1 MKEESRNTRDRDK
14 ESKLIP
20 VVMLNLFQHRV
31 ELGEGKLMEN
41 TIESEGMH
49 YEGNCI
55 RPPPEA
61 YSILLQVTLGC
72 SHNKCTFCGTY
83 RDKPFRIK
91 DDDIILSDILFASKH
106 MKRQDR
112 VFLMDGD
119 ALIIPQ
125 KRLMWILGK
134 IKEHLP
140 WVKRVG
146 TYANTKSIRMKSPQE
161 LVELRKNG
169 LDKIYLGVETGDDEV
184 RKKINKGSSAQQCL
198 EMGKKVKDAG
208 LELIVMVLLGVAGK
222 LKSLDHARAT
232 GKLLSDMD
240 PSYVAAL
247 TVILIPGTPLWE
259 DYERGDFELPDER
272 GLLIEMKEMIAHT
285 NLSSGIFAS
294 NHASNYLSVK
304 VHLPEGK
311 QEVLDLIDAALRG
324 EIGLK
329 PEWMRAF

>member
-1 MKEESRNTRDRDK
+1 MDST
-14 ESKLIP
+14 L
-20 VVMLNLFQHRV
+20 
-31 ELGEGKLMEN
+31 
-41 TIESEGMH
+41 ESEGMH

-72 SHNKCTFCGTY
+72 SHNQCTFCGTY
-83 RDKPFRIK
+83 KDKRFRIK
-91 DDDIILSDILFASKH
+91 DDKIILSDILFASKY
-106 MKRQDR
+106 MRKQDR

-125 KRLMWILGK
+125 KRLMWILER

-146 TYANTKSIRMKSPQE
+146 TYANTKSIQMKSTQE
-161 LVELRKNG
+161 LVELRENG
-169 LDKIYLGVETGDDEV
+169 LDKLYLGIETGDDEV
-184 RKKINKGSSAQQCL
+184 RKKIHKGSSAQQCL
-198 EMGKKVKDAG
+198 EMGRKVKDAG
-208 LELIVMVLLGVAGK
+208 MELVVMVLLGIAGK
-222 LKSLDHARAT
+222 VRSLDHARAT
-232 GKLLSDMD
+232 GKLLSAMD

-259 DYERGDFELPDER
+259 EYERGDFELPDER
-272 GLLIEMKEMIAHT
+272 GLLLEMKEMIAHID
-285 NLSSGIFAS
+285 LSNGIFAS

-304 VHLPEGK
+304 VHLPEGR
-311 QEVLDLIDAALRG
+311 QEALKRIDAALGG